1 MVAATASRVA
11 DIKLLNQR
19 RWQEHVRAQ
28 QTPQPQQL
36 GARALGVAPAR
47 ATVPTAGSLFN
58 RPNPVGYDHENKNK
72 EYNTLPYNR
81 ERDQFL
87 PSRGER
93 WAIRPDGSYQHNL
106 KKPEKNVF
114 LGEVGDGT
122 SWERNKQRR
131 DPRTGELEKLMPVYG
146 VDITSVNH
154 ASYRKYRIPNT
165 SVVNKVGDVRVPC
178 ICWGVRMTA
187 AQWSKRLRAQ
197 THRQQPQPQLTAPLR
212 ALQFGGPTCCASS
225 RTPS

>member
-1 MVAATASRVA
+1 MVAAASRAA

-47 ATVPTAGSLFN
+47 ATVPTAGALFN
-58 RPNPVGYDHENKNK
+58 RPNPVGYDHENQNK
-72 EYNTLPYNR
+72 EFNTLPYNR

-93 WAIRPDGSYQHNL
+93 WAIRPDGSYQHDL
-106 KKPEKNVF
+106 TREEKREF
-114 LGEVGDGT
+114 LGEIGENK
-122 SWERNKQRR
+122 WERNKFRWN
-131 DPRTGELEKLMPVYG
+131 PRTMEREKLMPVYG
-146 VDITSVNH
+146 VDFTSVNH

-197 THRQQPQPQLTAPLR
+197 THLQQP
-212 ALQFGGPTCCASS
+212 
-225 RTPS
+225 